1 MKALHNKRE
10 TMTDAD
16 TRRTVWKMTSWD
28 DCHCL
33 ATYMYFQSFSGDG
46 RYLTF
51 ASDRSGTYELYRL
64 EVESGGT
71 VQLTTRLD
79 RDEDG
84 KALARQNVHPNGKE
98 VIYRD
103 GQRFMAVDIATGDDR
118 VIAEN
123 TGSDIRFTGY
133 ANLTGDG
140 SRIVIQY
147 EHASGCIGIGLAP
160 FEGGAVTDVFRL
172 PSPDNGL
179 SHLQGSTAD
188 PDLITF
194 CLGPD
199 GQNDPNGSDET
210 RARCHILDARTGEAW
225 PFLVCP
231 PGHRAT
237 HEYWAPDG
245 RLYYHRKT
253 VPGWTPTSIDSI
265 DVDGGGHRVHFT
277 SPDRQLGHS
286 AITRDCTRIVSDVQ
300 QAGRNELYEIDLAS
314 GSAETLCW
322 PDASLCDGFIGHV
335 HPAYDFSGRFVIY
348 TSDVT
353 GKAAVYVVPL
363 DDE

>member
-1 MKALHNKRE
+1 VEDHNAR
-10 TMTDAD
+10 TTITDPK
-16 TRRTVWKMTSWD
+16 TGRPVWKMTSWD

-51 ASDRSGTYELYRL
+51 ASNRSGIYELYRL
-64 EVESGGT
+64 EVESGDT
-71 VQLTTRLD
+71 VQLTNRPD
-79 RDEDG
+79 RNEDG
-84 KALARQNVHPNGKE
+84 TSLARQNVHPDGKE

-103 GQRFMAVDIATGDDR
+103 EQRFMAIDIATREDR
-118 VIAEN
+118 IIAEN
-123 TGSDIRFTGY
+123 VGSDIRFTGY

-140 SRIVIQY
+140 KQIVFRY
-147 EHASGCIGIGLAP
+147 EHSSGCIGIGLAP
-160 FEGGAVTDVFRL
+160 FVGGSVTDAFRL
-172 PSPDNGL
+172 SSVDKGL
-179 SHLQGSTAD
+179 DHLQGSTGN

-194 CLGPD
+194 CILPD
-199 GQNDPNGSDET
+199 GQNDPDGSDET
-210 RARCHILDARTGEAW
+210 RARCHVLDTATGEAR
-225 PFLVCP
+225 PFLICP

-265 DVDGGGHRVHFT
+265 DVDGGDHQVHFT

-286 AITRDCTRIVSDVQ
+286 AITRDCKRIVSDVQ
-300 QAGRNELYEIDLAS
+300 QAGSNELYEIDIAT
-314 GSAETLCW
+314 GSAKTLCW
-322 PDASLCDGFIGHV
+322 PDSSLCDGFIGHV
-335 HPAYDFSGRFVIY
+335 HPAFDFDGRYAIY

-353 GKAAVYVVPL
+353 GKAAVYVMPL
-363 DDE
+363 DQV